1 MSRESRPADEPARD
15 RPCAGRP
22 CRHTVTCLL
31 LGLFLTSFLTLNFW
45 GHWGG
50 QVVDHGFPSEW
61 MSRNVDRGPTG
72 RVDWRAKLPLEWFA
86 GDFSRVT
93 WIGMQPLAIAT
104 AWAVGLV
111 ALLRR
116 AGDILFGF
124 QAEPF
129 YRFGLGR
136 LLFAVSAIAALF
148 AVATESR
155 VMAGAQVVFVATLL
169 YIPLAALGVVVAWY
183 ERRTLQRLQESEQ
196 DGEAAST
203 ANDSADQ

>member
-1 MSRESRPADEPARD
+1 MSRESRPAAEPARD
-15 RPCAGRP
+15 QPYAGRR

-31 LGLFLTSFLTLNFW
+31 LGLFLASFLTLNFW

-50 QVVDHGFPSEW
+50 QGVDHGFPSEW
-61 MSRNVDRGPTG
+61 MSRNVDRGPTD

-93 WIGMQPLAIAT
+93 WFGVRTLAIAT
-104 AWAVGLV
+104 AWGVGLF

-116 AGDILFGF
+116 AGDVLFGF

-136 LLFAVSAIAALF
+136 LLLAVSAIAVLF
-148 AVATESR
+148 AAATESR
-155 VMAGAQVVFVATLL
+155 VMAGARVVFVATLL
-169 YIPLAALGVVVAWY
+169 YIPLAALGVVVAWN
-183 ERRTLQRLQESEQ
+183 ERRTLERLQKNEQ
-196 DGEAAST
+196 DG
-203 ANDSADQ
+203 